1 MGEGDIEAGRKK
13 LDERMLSRS
22 PMKRWADAD
31 EIAQT
36 IAFLASEQSGLITG
50 ATIPVVLVASME
62 KGETC
67 TAVRVLRARREA
79 HYTGGITHTAV
90 SRARPAARVDSY
102 DGSTHERGRATPGH
116 ARRESRR
123 RRVGDRDRPP
133 RGAWAVSLFPGG
145 ARSAFRVAL
154 AEAGRAHG

>member
-50 ATIPVVLVASME
+50 VTIPVDGGLHLV
-62 KGETC
+62 
-67 TAVRVLRARREA
+67 
-79 HYTGGITHTAV
+79 
-90 SRARPAARVDSY
+90 
-102 DGSTHERGRATPGH
+102 
-116 ARRESRR
+116 
-123 RRVGDRDRPP
+123 
-133 RGAWAVSLFPGG
+133 
-145 ARSAFRVAL
+145 
-154 AEAGRAHG
+154 